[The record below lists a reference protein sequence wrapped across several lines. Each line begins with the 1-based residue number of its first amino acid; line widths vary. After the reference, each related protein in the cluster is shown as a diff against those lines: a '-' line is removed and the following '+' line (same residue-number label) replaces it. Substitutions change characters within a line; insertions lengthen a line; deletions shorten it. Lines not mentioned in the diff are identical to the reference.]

1 MDDAMADG
9 VVSIKGGGNPVSG
22 ALSDARH
29 PASRREVEQDDV
41 ADLFAAGEGE
51 EFAVAGPAVTIE
63 FLFGQTGKPL
73 RRAAGAALSPDAVG
87 PIPVI
92 KGFAVLCPTDAVAE
106 IGRPRQG
113 KHA

>member
-9 VVSIKGGGNPVSG
+9 VVSIKGGGNPGSG

-51 EFAVAGPAVTIE
+51 EFAVA
-63 FLFGQTGKPL
+63 
-73 RRAAGAALSPDAVG
+73 
-87 PIPVI
+87 
-92 KGFAVLCPTDAVAE
+92 
-106 IGRPRQG
+106 
-113 KHA
+113 